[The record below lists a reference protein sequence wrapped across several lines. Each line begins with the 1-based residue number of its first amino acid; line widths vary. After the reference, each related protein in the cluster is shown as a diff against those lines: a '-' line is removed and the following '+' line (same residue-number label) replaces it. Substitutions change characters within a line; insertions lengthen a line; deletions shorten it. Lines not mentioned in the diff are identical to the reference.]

1 MNLIPSIVNQGYLFL
16 HSNYQM
22 PINMKTSK
30 VVLLSITGLIVLL
43 FLILGLGYFGVFA
56 TKTVGKAQQN
66 ANREVFEQT
75 QSYVEGKRQELIKDY
90 HEWLN
95 AKPDDKIAI
104 EGIIRESFANFDEDK
119 YLTGSLYNFLKKIK
133 NQ

>member
-1 MNLIPSIVNQGYLFL
+1 
-16 HSNYQM
+16 
-22 PINMKTSK
+22 MKTSK
-30 VVLLSITGLIVLL
+30 IVLLSVVGLVVLLL
-43 FLILGLGYFGVFA
+43 LILGLGYFGVFA

-75 QSYVEGKRQELIKDY
+75 QSYVEGKRQELTKDY

-119 YLTGSLYNFLKKIK
+119 YLTGNLYNFLKKIK